1 MRSLDQLKPG
11 EAGVISSLSGEEDVL
26 LRLMEM
32 GLIEGTPIT
41 MVRYAPM
48 GDPIEISA
56 RGYHLSLRRAEAAGV
71 FLQDA

>member
-11 EAGVISSLSGEEDVL
+11 EAGVISAMSGEEDVL

-48 GDPIEISA
+48 GDPIEITA
-56 RGYHLSLRRAEAAGV
+56 RGYHLSIRRAEAAGV
-71 FLQDA
+71 LLQDS

>member
-11 EAGVISSLSGEEDVL
+11 EAGVIFSLSGDEDVM

-48 GDPIEISA
+48 GDPIEITA
-56 RGYHLSLRRAEAAGV
+56 RGYHLSIRRAEASGV
-71 FLQDA
+71 LLQDS

>member
-32 GLIEGTPIT
+32 GLIEGTPVT

-48 GDPIEISA
+48 GDPIEITA
-56 RGYHLSLRRAEAAGV
+56 RGYHLSIRRAEAAGV
-71 FLQDA
+71 ILQDS

>member
-11 EAGVISSLSGEEDVL
+11 EAGVISTLSGEEDIL

-32 GLIEGTPIT
+32 GLTEGTPIT

-48 GDPIEISA
+48 GDPIEITA
-56 RGYHLSLRRAEAAGV
+56 RGYHLSIRRAEAAGV
-71 FLQDA
+71 LLQDS

>member
-71 FLQDA
+71 LLQDA

>member
-11 EAGVISSLSGEEDVL
+11 EAGVISSVSGDEEVL

-32 GLIEGTPIT
+32 GLVEGTPIT

-48 GDPIEISA
+48 GDPIEIAA
-56 RGYHLSLRRAEAAGV
+56 RGYHLSIRRAEAAGV
-71 FLQDA
+71 MLQDS

>member
-11 EAGVISSLSGEEDVL
+11 EAGVISTLSGDEDVL

-48 GDPIEISA
+48 GDPIEITA
-56 RGYHLSLRRAEAAGV
+56 RGYHLSIRRAEAAGII
-71 FLQDA
+71 LQDS

>member
-11 EAGVISSLSGEEDVL
+11 EAGIISSLSGEEDVL

-71 FLQDA
+71 LLQDA

>member
-11 EAGVISSLSGEEDVL
+11 EAGVISTLSGDEDVL

-48 GDPIEISA
+48 GDPIEITA
-56 RGYHLSLRRAEAAGV
+56 RGYHLSIRRAEAAGIM
-71 FLQDA
+71 LQDS

>member
-11 EAGVISSLSGEEDVL
+11 DAGVISTLSGDEDVL

-48 GDPIEISA
+48 GDPIEITA
-56 RGYHLSLRRAEAAGV
+56 RGYHLSIRRAEAAGII
-71 FLQDA
+71 LQDS

>member
-11 EAGVISSLSGEEDVL
+11 EAGVISSVTGEEDTL

-32 GLIEGTPIT
+32 GLTDGTPIT

-48 GDPIEISA
+48 GDPIEIIA
-56 RGYHLSLRRAEAAGV
+56 RGYHLSLRRAEASGV
-71 FLQDA
+71 LLQDS

>member
-32 GLIEGTPIT
+32 GLIEGTPVT

-48 GDPIEISA
+48 GDPIEITA
-56 RGYHLSLRRAEAAGV
+56 RGYHLSLRRAEASGV
-71 FLQDA
+71 LLQDS

>member
-1 MRSLDQLKPG
+1 MRSLDQLEPG
-11 EAGVISSLSGEEDVL
+11 ESGVISALSGEEDVL

-48 GDPIEISA
+48 GDPIEITA
-56 RGYHLSLRRAEAAGV
+56 RGYHLSIRRAEAAGIL
-71 FLQDA
+71 LQNP

>member
-11 EAGVISSLSGEEDVL
+11 ETGVIASLSGDEDIL
-26 LRLMEM
+26 HRLMEM
-32 GLIEGTPIT
+32 GLIEGTLIT

-48 GDPIEISA
+48 GDPIEITA

-71 FLQDA
+71 LLQES

>member
-11 EAGVISSLSGEEDVL
+11 EAGVIASVSGEEDVL

-32 GLIEGTPIT
+32 GLTDGTPIK

-48 GDPIEISA
+48 GDPIEIIA
-56 RGYHLSLRRAEAAGV
+56 RGYHLSLRRAEASGV
-71 FLQDA
+71 LLQDT

>member
-11 EAGVISSLSGEEDVL
+11 EAGVISSLSGDEEVL

-32 GLIEGTPIT
+32 GLVEGTPIT

-48 GDPIEISA
+48 GDPIEIA
-56 RGYHLSLRRAEAAGV
+56 TRGYHLSIRRAEAAGV
-71 FLQDA
+71 LLQDS

>member
-11 EAGVISSLSGEEDVL
+11 EAGVISTLSGDEDVL

-32 GLIEGTPIT
+32 GLVEGTPIT

-48 GDPIEISA
+48 GDPIEITA
-56 RGYHLSLRRAEAAGV
+56 RGYHLSIRRAEAAGV
-71 FLQDA
+71 LLQDS

>member
-11 EAGVISSLSGEEDVL
+11 EAGVISTLSGDEDVL

-48 GDPIEISA
+48 GDPIEITA
-56 RGYHLSLRRAEAAGV
+56 RGYHLSIRRAEAAGIL
-71 FLQDA
+71 LQDS